1 MIANQK
7 RSKRVSSC
15 AMFPAGTGIS
25 TKLDDPEAIA
35 LSINDAFNF
44 LTVPISGVE
53 INDCSSTAQQTLDTL
68 GNSLLS

>member
-1 MIANQK
+1 
-7 RSKRVSSC
+7 
-15 AMFPAGTGIS
+15 MFPAGTG
-25 TKLDDPEAIA
+25 EAIA